1 MSSIPRFFCVRLA
14 TCNACRTPGWE
25 NLACSRLSVSEDDR
39 KSERATSGISCE
51 RDPGASTLTESLEQ
65 ARRIKLTCTS
75 FDSFLLIC
83 TSFAFRARGSVCFVY
98 LLFRLANDKE
108 PCERCRSPLC
118 EKRPTASRLL
128 VIKGIFIIGRA
139 FSLLTEGT
147 TSRHAHLVHRL

>member
-1 MSSIPRFFCVRLA
+1 MGLDKCVALREKNLRCRPCRVFSVFDFA

-51 RDPGASTLTESLEQ
+51 RDPGVSTLTESLEQ

-118 EKRPTASRLL
+118 EKRATAS
-128 VIKGIFIIGRA
+128 
-139 FSLLTEGT
+139 SLLERKGVLFSAIFFTY
-147 TSRHAHLVHRL
+147 